1 MHIKS
6 IASVLG
12 HQDWISMGESYLL
25 TGSLSSPK
33 MHRILFFFFKF
44 YMESDIGK
52 HPEEQIMSIE

>member
-1 MHIKS
+1 MHTES

-33 MHRILFFFFKF
+33 MHRILFLKNS
-44 YMESDIGK
+44 YMECDIGE
-52 HPEEQIMSIE
+52 HSEEQVMSIE

>member
-1 MHIKS
+1 MHIES
-6 IASVLG
+6 IASVLV
-12 HQDWISMGESYLL
+12 HQDWISTGESYLL

-33 MHRILFFFFKF
+33 MHRIFFFNF